1 MSDKYDLFYYVED
14 YGNTGMTKLKI
25 EQVNI
30 LKQLGFIRLDH
41 DEYFDAELNSDK
53 NPYRDDKAKSF
64 GIPPFNDMYDYDT
77 GMNSTDSI
85 LGLYIKPK
93 GKPETIGK
101 CRILLKHYVK
111 RENLFQLS
119 YPSLETI
126 YIDSMDVS
134 EEGFKN
140 LGSLFIKKIKEFA
153 RMSYCPEGVINIC
166 LTAHPTEH
174 SFYTKHGFKIKP
186 GLGDTLFNKILL
198 LSKMFL
204 EQTGFKITNLEESK
218 DPSKRLEEMVYIVD
232 MKLNDKTRT
241 QTKTSKR
248 TQSKTSKR
256 TNRTM
261 SKSIKI

>member
-1 MSDKYDLFYYVED
+1 MD
-14 YGNTGMTKLKI
+14 NTQMTAHAY
-25 EQVNI
+25 N
-30 LKQLGFIRLDH
+30 LKQLGFIVGNTKEFYNNEFH
-41 DEYFDAELNSDK
+41 NLNTF
-53 NPYRDDKAKSF
+53 NINF
-64 GIPPFNDMYDYDT
+64 GIPNNRTYYDY
-77 GMNSTDSI
+77 GSNSTDSI
-85 LGLYIKPK
+85 IYLYIKQKGNPK
-93 GKPETIGK
+93 IIGQCCMILRYYFKMGKGFS
-101 CRILLKHYVK
+101 
-111 RENLFQLS
+111 RES
-119 YPSLETI
+119 GLETI

-140 LGSLFIKKIKEFA
+140 LGSLFIKKIKEFS

-174 SFYTKHGFKIKP
+174 SFYTKLGFKIKP
-186 GLGDTLFNKILL
+186 GLGDIIFDKILL
-198 LSKMFL
+198 LSRMFL

-241 QTKTSKR
+241 QSKTIKR